1 MIGPLNYVMT
11 DEANESSTINPK
23 KTRQQ
28 TPGGGER
35 PAAET
40 ITPTAPE
47 EFGRVQVWWGGG
59 KGKTTA
65 ALGMAFRA
73 VGHGFRVHMLQF
85 MKGGADSVE
94 GARGEYNAIAA
105 VPGISYENTGHYG
118 WHGLLDGSDDDEH
131 HAKAK
136 GAMRRTRALLDG
148 ISDASLDTPIDL
160 SGDPE
165 DGVHLLILDEVLY
178 AVEQELIT
186 QDDVLSLIEQKPDNL
201 ELVLTGSHTE
211 PTYLFDDVDLI
222 TNVRKQKHLFDD
234 GIRARKGTEY

>member
-1 MIGPLNYVMT
+1 M
-11 DEANESSTINPK
+11 
-23 KTRQQ
+23 
-28 TPGGGER
+28 
-35 PAAET
+35 
-40 ITPTAPE
+40 
-47 EFGRVQVWWGGG
+47 
-59 KGKTTA
+59 
-65 ALGMAFRA
+65 
-73 VGHGFRVHMLQF
+73 
-85 MKGGADSVE
+85 
-94 GARGEYNAIAA
+94 
-105 VPGISYENTGHYG
+105 
-118 WHGLLDGSDDDEH
+118 
-131 HAKAK
+131 
-136 GAMRRTRALLDG
+136 
-148 ISDASLDTPIDL
+148 DTPIDL

>member
-1 MIGPLNYVMT
+1 MLDYVMPDET
-11 DEANESSTINPK
+11 DESTAMTPAE
-23 KTRQQ
+23 TRQG

-35 PAAET
+35 PAAEE

-47 EFGRVQVWWGGG
+47 EFGRIQVWWGDG

-94 GARGEYNAIAA
+94 GDRGEYNTIAS

-131 HAKAK
+131 HAKAE
-136 GAMRRTRALLDG
+136 GAMRRTRTLLDA
-148 ISDASLDTPIDL
+148 ISDMSLDTPIDL

-165 DGVHLLILDEVLY
+165 DGIHLLILDEVLY

-222 TNVRKQKHLFDD
+222 TNVKKQKHLFDE
-234 GIRARKGTEY
+234 GVRARKGTEY